1 MKKLSGPEG
10 NDSWNMKLD
19 HHIHYSIGNFLVLQ
33 KKRDFASQVSTR
45 PSPDLSNTSGQ
56 FEWFLFPYHLHST
69 SVTLQSSYF
78 LLESCLETERWER
91 KNAKQTKFRYP
102 DRFLHV
108 AELLSINMQFFS
120 SEGSVLYRCYSLLLP
135 HQKNQMHLKC
145 PITFKYILLPLN

>member
-33 KKRDFASQVSTR
+33 KRRDFASQVSTR

-91 KNAKQTKFRYP
+91 KNAKQNSGILT
-102 DRFLHV
+102 D
-108 AELLSINMQFFS
+108 FFMW
-120 SEGSVLYRCYSLLLP
+120 LNCSLLTCSSFL
-135 HQKNQMHLKC
+135 QRALFFTDVIRFYCLTRKIRC
-145 PITFKYILLPLN
+145 I